1 MVATPLSNQGTSVS
15 GEQRGYSRGLILGLT
30 MAESMLLL
38 VFCLLLA
45 AGAIVM
51 REKVAAEQARADKL
65 AVEQE
70 LEKQKDANALLSE
83 KLEVYRKAVTD
94 RDALEKEWRELEL
107 ATASLEEILNT
118 GLTLE
123 EVKKQAPVLLELKA
137 REVTIEEVRAGANTF
152 RKLQEKDIAVSDFE
166 FLAPVAKELLEQGL
180 TAEDIKKLAPAI
192 KVMRDQVYV
201 TSADQTLEDQLLEI
215 MRKAKTA
222 DGEVEPH
229 EWPPI
234 ISLSEMNGYYFRS
247 GSAELSPAF
256 RASLQG
262 KTAGQIAEIVALYDV
277 DVIEVIG
284 HTDEQ
289 KISGIL
295 SNMDGAL
302 QGVLSGASPVTTL
315 RPADNAGLGLA
326 RAIAVADIL
335 KSVPGLVGLS
345 ILPMSGAQLILP
357 DDTLTNG
364 ADAGDV
370 ASRRRI
376 EIRVRK
382 RNNTAGAAK
391 AVPAQD

>member
-1 MVATPLSNQGTSVS
+1 
-15 GEQRGYSRGLILGLT
+15 
-30 MAESMLLL
+30 MLLL

-70 LEKQKDANALLSE
+70 LEKQKDANALLAE
-83 KLEVYRKAVTD
+83 KLEVFRKAVTD

-137 REVTIEEVRAGANTF
+137 REVTIEEVRAGVNIF
-152 RKLQEKDIAVSDFE
+152 RKLQEKDIAVRDFE
-166 FLAPVAKELLEQGL
+166 FLAPMAKELLEQAL

-192 KVMRDQVYV
+192 KILRDQVYV
-201 TSADQTLEDQLLEI
+201 TSVDQTPEDQLLEI
-215 MRKAKTA
+215 VRKAKTA

-234 ISLSEMNGYYFRS
+234 ISLNETNGYYFRS
-247 GSAELSPAF
+247 GSAELSPGF

-262 KTAGQIAEIVALYDV
+262 KTAGQIAEIAALYDV

-302 QGVLSGASPVTTL
+302 QGVLSGASPVTIL

-364 ADAGDV
+364 AHAGDV

-391 AVPAQD
+391 AAPTQD